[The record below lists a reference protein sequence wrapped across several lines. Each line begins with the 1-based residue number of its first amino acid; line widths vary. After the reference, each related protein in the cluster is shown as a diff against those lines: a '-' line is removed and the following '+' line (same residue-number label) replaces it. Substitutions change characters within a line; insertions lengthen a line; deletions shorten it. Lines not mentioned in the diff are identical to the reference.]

1 MSVERQPKATEPGAG
16 PREEPVTRAQAPGQ
30 NKDNHSEETR
40 EFETKEAS
48 RSKETNEF
56 QTKSKTLKKTE
67 FQTKEQNAQKKQNLR
82 TRSKPLKGD

>member
-30 NKDNHSEETR
+30 NKDNHSEGTR

-56 QTKSKTLKKTE
+56 QTK
-67 FQTKEQNAQKKQNLR
+67 EQNAQKKQNFR
-82 TRSKPLKGD
+82 PRSKTLKKNRV